1 MRTPAAAASGSS
13 REQPAA
19 AAMAQPGQP
28 DPAAAIEM
36 AKQEMDYRV
45 NLFNA

>member
-1 MRTPAAAASGSS
+1 
-13 REQPAA
+13 
-19 AAMAQPGQP
+19 MAQQGGQ

-45 NLFNA
+45 ALFNA

>member
-1 MRTPAAAASGSS
+1 MSQQQG
-13 REQPAA
+13 
-19 AAMAQPGQP
+19 GQQQ

-45 NLFNA
+45 ALFNA

>member
-1 MRTPAAAASGSS
+1 
-13 REQPAA
+13 
-19 AAMAQPGQP
+19 MAQPGQP